1 MNNRVLTYCLLV
13 DVGIFG
19 VVLWLTLL
27 WGVLLDMRTA
37 QQWSDVTTIVVFAAA
52 HGVLGLGFCLL
63 TYKSFMPLHRALTR
77 QRARPVG
84 TGKLRARGGRRLFP
98 FVLLAVPAAAAI
110 YFGYDIVRNLAT
122 GSISICG
129 KQGLCNTIVRA
140 KAPAAFNGAIAL
152 ESFFAVF
159 MLSIVVICAAMIL
172 NGRKQAAAIA
182 RAASMGQAR

>member
-1 MNNRVLTYCLLV
+1 MNHRVLTYCLLV

-19 VVLWLTLL
+19 VVIWLTLL

-52 HGVLGLGFCLL
+52 HGVLGLGFCVV

-84 TGKLRARGGRRLFP
+84 AGKVLARGGRRLLSL
-98 FVLLAVPAAAAI
+98 VLLAVPAAAAAC
-110 YFGYDIVRNLAT
+110 FGYDIVRNLAT
-122 GSISICG
+122 GSISLCG
-129 KQGLCNTIVRA
+129 EHGLCNTIVRA

-172 NGRKQAAAIA
+172 NGRKQAAAG
-182 RAASMGQAR
+182 AASMGQVR